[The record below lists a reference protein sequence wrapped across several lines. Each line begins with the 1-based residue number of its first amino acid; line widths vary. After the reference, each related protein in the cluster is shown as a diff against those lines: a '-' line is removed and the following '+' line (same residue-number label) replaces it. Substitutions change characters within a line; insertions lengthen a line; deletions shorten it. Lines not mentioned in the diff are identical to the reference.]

1 MRQFNFWEEQRQWE
15 CQSAYYK
22 SCKAHK
28 YMYLSWSNIFGCVS
42 FAFVICVCK
51 PHCLLG
57 YHCPKGFCVYVCT
70 PFSYLLREPDIGPL
84 YDVTKL
90 IPQHTPNYKWGMP
103 ASIKNLIT
111 FQAKRVNSAF
121 CTLFHTYTHTHLAY
135 SYKDWVRLPSSQE
148 VCECI
153 YQSVYVFME
162 IWCLF
167 S

>member
-1 MRQFNFWEEQRQWE
+1 MVVTTMSHTQIHTKWWGNLISEKNKDNADVSLHITTVVRHTNT
-15 CQSAYYK
+15 C
-22 SCKAHK
+22 
-28 YMYLSWSNIFGCVS
+28 IFHEVTFLAVS

-57 YHCPKGFCVYVCT
+57 YHCPKGSCVYVCT

-121 CTLFHTYTHTHLAY
+121 CTLFHTYTHTHLA
-135 SYKDWVRLPSSQE
+135 
-148 VCECI
+148 
-153 YQSVYVFME
+153 
-162 IWCLF
+162 
-167 S
+167 